1 MLSIFIDG
9 VEERDFSNVMD
20 GGNKHTGG
28 VCSEIPAK
36 YGKLYGNIL
45 GREGRIGKL
54 NR

>member
-28 VCSEIPAK
+28 ILSEISK
-36 YGKLYGNIL
+36 MYGKLYGNLL
-45 GREGRIGKL
+45 GREREKD
-54 NR
+54 